1 MNPQSLYQIL
11 YIFLDW
17 HPARIKT
24 FAELICAIVKAK
36 TVRIKELALHVAS
49 KGNLHA
55 KIVKV
60 ERLLLEQNMCF
71 ISLGKIIVKLL
82 CLTGK
87 ISLAIDRT
95 SF

>member
-1 MNPQSLYQIL
+1 MDSQSLYQIL

-17 HPARIKT
+17 YPARIKT
-24 FAELICAIVKAK
+24 FAELICAVVKAK
-36 TVRIKELALHVAS
+36 TVRIKELALYVAS

-95 SF
+95 S